1 MLPFLRHFDGSN
13 GKLNRMKDIAKIVRR
28 LTIAQIYAARSGHP
42 GGALSAT
49 DLMTYLYFRTL
60 KMDPKNPDMPERDRF
75 ILSKGHSCP
84 ALYAVLGLRGCLG
97 ADPTQAW
104 KSFRKLN
111 GLLQGHPD
119 VKRLPWV
126 ETSTGSL
133 GQGFSVAVGM
143 ALGLKHIKSSG
154 RVFVMLGDGEQ
165 QEGEVWEAVMA
176 AAHHRLDNLCVII
189 DYNKM
194 QSDALNE
201 DIMGLDSLRARW
213 QAFNWPVI
221 EIDGHDFTRV
231 KEAFSRVE
239 KLKGWP
245 VVIIAHTIKGKGVS
259 FMEGSPAWHG
269 SVAIKDEEFLQ
280 AMQELD
286 ATEEEIKEYQ
296 SWRA

>member
-1 MLPFLRHFDGSN
+1 MLPFLSHFDGSN
-13 GKLNRMKDIAKIVRR
+13 GILNRMKDVAKIARR

-49 DLMTYLYFRTL
+49 DLITYLYFKTL
-60 KMDPKNPDMPERDRF
+60 KMDPENPEMPERDRF

-97 ADPTQAW
+97 ADPTKAW
-104 KSFRKLN
+104 KNFRKLN

-143 ALGLKHIKSSG
+143 ALGLKHTKSSG
-154 RVFVMLGDGEQ
+154 HVFVMLGDGEQ
-165 QEGEVWEAVMA
+165 QEGEVWEAAMA

-221 EIDGHDFTRV
+221 EIDGHDFARAE
-231 KEAFSRVE
+231 EAFSRVK

-245 VVIIAHTIKGKGVS
+245 VVVIAHTIKGKGVS

-286 ATEEEIKEYQ
+286 ATEEEIMEYQ